1 MKPGT
6 PTPRLTA
13 TVKHR
18 SSWCT
23 TQFSAARTEKLCARI
38 RWGYQHSVYKKEFF
52 AETREQA
59 LSMAA
64 RHFEVD
70 PERLEVSELPL
81 DVVGMG
87 DRKCFV
93 VSIEGTA
100 DQQPQ
105 EQPRQERGRREP
117 RESRD
122 RAPRDRESRGRRRD
136 GDRGRG
142 DRGDRGER
150 GGGGDRGDRGRGGS
164 RQRAPRGDRPEGVD
178 HERLE
183 RQAKEAAEK
192 VKSSGQPVTLPWM
205 NSKERWVVHNYLKN
219 VEGVTSVS
227 EGEGAEKRLKV
238 IPE

>member
-1 MKPGT
+1 MPGNPVST
-6 PTPRLTA
+6 VRL
-13 TVKHR
+13 H
-18 SSWCT
+18 
-23 TQFSAARTEKLCARI
+23 RI
-38 RWGYQHSVYKKEFF
+38 RKGRYQRGVYKKEFF
-52 AETREQA
+52 AQTREQA

-105 EQPRQERGRREP
+105 EQPREERGRRE
-117 RESRD
+117 SRD
-122 RAPRDRESRGRRRD
+122 RGPRDRDRD

-142 DRGDRGER
+142 RGR
-150 GGGGDRGDRGRGGS
+150 GGDRDRGRGGDRSRGGS

-183 RQAKEAAEK
+183 RQAREAAEK

-205 NSKERWVVHNYLKN
+205 NSKERWVVHNYLKD

-227 EGEGAEKRLKV
+227 EGEGAEKRLKI